1 MAIEHDSIVDG
12 ERHEPKGVGLAAS
25 GYVYVADG
33 AGSGV
38 WSGQAPQ
45 PHGWIY
51 YKDGATAQ
59 TFNTTESL
67 LSIDGATTRL
77 DTYAPTGVTDLW
89 DTTGDKLMPAS
100 LGDSYTVRLD
110 LPVTGKTG
118 TPNKITVEYDIGGL
132 VTPSNVVVSTEQ
144 VVDGTPPYSLS
155 FTTSLFCL
163 NTFIAN
169 GMQIFLKTDT
179 GTLDITEPAIF
190 ITRTSGTTL

>member
-1 MAIEHDSIVDG
+1 MAIEHSSIGAG
-12 ERHEPKGVGLAAS
+12 EIHEPKGAAS
-25 GYVYVADG
+25 ALTGHVYVADG

-45 PHGWIY
+45 PHGWLY

-59 TFNTTESL
+59 TFNTTEAL

-77 DTYAPTGVTDLW
+77 DSYAPTGVTDLW
-89 DTTGDKLMPAS
+89 DITNDILTPAA

-118 TPNKITVEYDIGGL
+118 TPNKLTIEYDIGGL
-132 VTPSNVVVSTEQ
+132 ATPSNVVVSTEQ
-144 VVDGTPPYSLS
+144 VVDGTPPYALS

-163 NTFIAN
+163 NTFVAN
-169 GMQIFLKTDT
+169 GMQIFIKTDT